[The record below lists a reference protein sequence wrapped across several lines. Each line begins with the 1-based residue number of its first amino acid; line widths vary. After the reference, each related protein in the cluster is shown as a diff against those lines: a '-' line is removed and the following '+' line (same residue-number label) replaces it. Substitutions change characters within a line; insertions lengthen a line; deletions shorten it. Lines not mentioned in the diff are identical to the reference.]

1 MNTSDLPVLI
11 EELGGLIQILNSV
24 GLPVF
29 LFILFLTPVIVVCM
43 ILYLNHQSHLRT
55 EKLIE
60 VYRQD
65 TQEVLQRCEERNESN
80 LEVYRQDTQE
90 ILHKYAERDQK
101 FAEFYNVLMNKVKE
115 EHENSQNL
123 QTLVI
128 NNTMAMEQLKCAV
141 KSIAG

>member
-1 MNTSDLPVLI
+1 
-11 EELGGLIQILNSV
+11 
-24 GLPVF
+24 
-29 LFILFLTPVIVVCM
+29 M

>member
-29 LFILFLTPVIVVCM
+29 LFILFITPVIVVCM

-65 TQEVLQRCEERNESN
+65 TQEVLQRCEERNENN
-80 LEVYRQDTQE
+80 LEMYRQDTQK
-90 ILHKYAERDQK
+90 ILQQHEQWNKK
-101 FAEFYNVLMNKVKE
+101 FMEAFNVQMNKVKE
-115 EHENSQNL
+115 EHETNQNL

-141 KSIAG
+141 KSITG

>member
-65 TQEVLQRCEERNESN
+65 TQEVLQRCEERNENN
-80 LEVYRQDTQE
+80 LEVYRQDTQK
-90 ILHKYAERDQK
+90 ILQQHEQWNKK
-101 FAEFYNVLMNKVKE
+101 FMEAFNVQMNKVKE
-115 EHENSQNL
+115 EHETNQNL

-141 KSIAG
+141 KSITG